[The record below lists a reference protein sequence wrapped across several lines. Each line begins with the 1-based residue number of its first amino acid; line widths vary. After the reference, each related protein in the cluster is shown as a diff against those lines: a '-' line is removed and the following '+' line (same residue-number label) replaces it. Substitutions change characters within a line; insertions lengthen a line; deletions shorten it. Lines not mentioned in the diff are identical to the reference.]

1 MPSISRIRF
10 TNVVYDNGHKRY
22 IDTTFRFDGYN
33 GILLLEN
40 GAGKTVFVQTLIQAV
55 LPRKTVAQRKIQ
67 ETLQLNNAI
76 AHIAVEWILE
86 DQPRRYALTAVSL
99 FMNSREQ
106 LASQEFALEYTPS
119 SQVRL
124 DTLPFVRR
132 DKGKARPA
140 TKEEMASYFRGVA
153 EHTMAARF
161 FSENDTLTA
170 YGQYLE
176 EHFKIIPS
184 EWNKIAAINETEGGV
199 EGYFENCR
207 TTSELVDRLLI
218 PTVEEGCLAAS
229 GSQTGNGFAE
239 LFESQ
244 RDHVKQ
250 QLRLEKRI
258 AEMQGVLEQLEAYT
272 AVQKTCFDAE
282 EGLRALNSRLRTY
295 YGRICQDETARHD
308 EEGTLKEEQAALS
321 ARQAETERLL
331 AACDVVEAREA
342 CDAARTASDGAEQRF
357 QQAERERLANLREG
371 QNLTLSRYKRDQ
383 AHTEALLADRQQAL
397 ASLEADAA
405 TQQLLADLKQNSAAL
420 RGWFCQAEA
429 KEQENLKHTAE
440 AMEHVRQQQDSVK
453 ADQEKQ
459 ERDYHRILSDVKGG
473 EGQIRELL
481 RQQEKMEKELFA
493 DSVHQEAA
501 DVQRRWQRD
510 LAQVRQEAG
519 GYEKNQA
526 FYEEEGRKA
535 AAFIAPAE
543 KEEAERQQELWQ
555 LGLALSQ
562 TDTLA
567 RNLLDRLQQWPHCA
581 NIADDTSSL
590 YRRSDALCQQAGDD
604 LVMLEARRRD
614 LDLARRRAHRWLDIY
629 GSQDQFLADPVL
641 ADKIDAWSS
650 DFLYLKSGAELF
662 RTYSETAAGGA
673 DGLYSRYPFWA
684 ASVVTTTEELP
695 QLLSRLEKA
704 GRDFFQ
710 PVFVLT
716 EVEVRRLVAG
726 QSQPLPTRQVVPAYW
741 QNILPDAFSSW
752 LEALRTGASRADEA
766 MAENDRNLTV
776 LRPLLSD
783 LQAFYEKQ
791 PFSQYRD
798 RLGRQGQL
806 QEDSE
811 RCQRRLDDARQT
823 VEQCRQSVELY
834 RSRLAAARQ
843 QEAKLAADLR
853 QLGDYLEL
861 QQQHRAILDKNGQ
874 LMKEADE
881 RQHTLAGLA
890 QEAGRLQA
898 RYEEGLRQYSRIE
911 TRCSQLKQK
920 LYWSEVQ
927 DAEPILDGRDY
938 DVLAEERRRLKSRLD
953 GANENRGRLEAQI
966 EGARQ
971 TAAKLAADME
981 RLRQSAE
988 LPLDEHFVYPDDGD
1002 EREAA
1007 LLRERPGLV
1016 QACRQADKAC
1026 RAARSQYDQAA
1037 GRLKTEETR
1046 YQSRYEAMPA
1056 LDGPV
1061 AAVRAKAQE
1070 LAKSLKEALATAA
1083 RKQQAAQAEGR
1094 KLAALHQQL
1103 AVKNERLLFAAD
1115 DVPEGLVEGLEALH
1129 TAKELAQAVTPVLEQ
1144 AEGLRQEVDERRS
1157 ACDNQRET
1165 FRAYCETAVAD
1176 VKLRSSIVDGIRYK
1190 REYTAY
1196 LEWQDKS
1203 RARLERVISVS
1214 EEERKGHYAHL
1225 EHMINHMI
1233 LHLQDVCNGLGE
1245 LAAKTRIKIG
1255 ETTKDIFQIQ
1265 VPPWQEAAART
1276 SIRTYLNDLTA
1287 ELDQADGEEEGQE
1300 TKVRA
1305 ILEKK
1310 LRTQQVL
1317 RCIFGHQAIK
1327 VRCRKATSGNTF
1339 SERPFSWEESNKWS
1353 GGEMWS
1359 KNMALFL
1366 GCLNYL
1372 SEKRCH
1378 LRRAKYN
1385 TRVVIADNPFGKAS
1399 SDHVLSPVFFIAKQL
1414 GFQIIALTAHQEGSF
1429 IRKYFPVVYSCRFAD
1444 MANKKGKVLVP
1455 DKEIKTAFF
1464 EEHHPESLARLDEY
1478 EQLGLF

>member
-22 IDTTFRFDGYN
+22 IDTTFCFDGHN

-86 DQPRRYALTAVSL
+86 NQPRRYALTAVSL

-119 SQVRL
+119 SQIRL

-132 DKGKARPA
+132 EDGKTRPA

-161 FSENDTLTA
+161 FSENDTLTS

-207 TTSELVDRLLI
+207 TTNELVDRLLI

-244 RDHVKQ
+244 REHVKQ

-258 AEMQGVLEQLEAYT
+258 DEMQGVLKQLEAYT

-282 EGLRALNSRLRTY
+282 KALRTLNSRLRTY
-295 YGRICQDETARHD
+295 YGRICRDETARHE
-308 EEGTLKEEQAALS
+308 EEGALKEEQAVLT
-321 ARQAETERLL
+321 ARQADTEQLL
-331 AACDVVEAREA
+331 AACDVVEAQKF
-342 CDAARTASDGAEQRF
+342 CDAARTARDGAEQRF
-357 QQAERERLANLREG
+357 QQAETEYLANLREE

-383 AHTEALLADRQQAL
+383 AHNEAFLIDRQQAL

-429 KEQENLKHTAE
+429 KAQADLNDTAE
-440 AMEHVRQQQDSVK
+440 AMKQVRQQQNSVK
-453 ADQEKQ
+453 AEQEKQ
-459 ERDYHRILSDVKGG
+459 GAAYHRILNDVKGG
-473 EGQIRELL
+473 EGQIQELL
-481 RQQEKMEKELFA
+481 RQQEKMEKNLFA
-493 DSVHQEAA
+493 DSVHQDAA
-501 DVQRRWQRD
+501 DIQRRWQRD
-510 LAQVRQEAG
+510 LAQVRQEAA

-543 KEEAERQQELWQ
+543 KEESARQKELWQ

-562 TDTLA
+562 TDTLV

-581 NIADDTSSL
+581 NIADDTPSL
-590 YRRSDALCQQAGDD
+590 YRHSDALCQQVSDD
-604 LVMLEARRRD
+604 LVNLEARRHD

-629 GSQDQFLADPVL
+629 GDQNQFLADPVL

-650 DFLYLKSGAELF
+650 DFIYLKSGAELF
-662 RTYSETAAGGA
+662 RTYSETAVGGVE
-673 DGLYSRYPFWA
+673 GLYSRYPFWA

-695 QLLSRLEKA
+695 QLMNRLEKA

-716 EVEVRRLVAG
+716 EIEVRRLVAG
-726 QSQPLPTRQVVPAYW
+726 QSQSLPTRQVVPAYW

-752 LEALRTGASRADEA
+752 LEVLRTGANHADAA
-766 MAENDRNLTV
+766 MAENDRDLTA

-783 LQAFYEKQ
+783 LQAFSEKQ

-811 RCQRRLDDARQT
+811 RCQRRLNEARQT

-834 RSRLAAARQ
+834 RSRLFTARQ
-843 QEAKLAADLR
+843 QEGKLAANLQRLD
-853 QLGDYLEL
+853 DYLEL
-861 QQQHRAILDKNGQ
+861 QRKHRLILERNDQ
-874 LMKEADE
+874 LMKEANE
-881 RQHTLAGLA
+881 RQHTLDSLNW
-890 QEAGRLQA
+890 EAGRLQTQ
-898 RYEEGLRQYSRIE
+898 YEEKMCQHSRIE
-911 TRCSQLKQK
+911 TRCSQLKQM
-920 LYWSEVQ
+920 LYWQEVQ
-927 DAEPILDGRDY
+927 DAEPVPDDRDY

-966 EGARQ
+966 EGACR
-971 TAAKLAADME
+971 TVAKLAADME

-988 LPLDEHFVYPDDGD
+988 MPLDENFVYPDDGA
-1002 EREAA
+1002 EREAL

-1016 QACRQADKAC
+1016 QAYQQADKAGR
-1026 RAARSQYDQAA
+1026 RACSQYDQAV
-1037 GRLKTEETR
+1037 GRLKAEEYR
-1046 YQSRYEAMPA
+1046 YQSRYKAMPV

-1061 AAVRAKAQE
+1061 TAVRAQALE
-1070 LAKSLKEALATAA
+1070 LAESLKEAMAATV
-1083 RKQQAAQAEGR
+1083 RKQQAAQAEAK

-1115 DVPEGLVEGLEALH
+1115 DVPEGLVDGLEALH
-1129 TAKELAQAVTPVLEQ
+1129 TAEKLAQAVTPVLEQ
-1144 AEGLRQEVDERRS
+1144 AEALRQQVDERRR
-1157 ACDNQRET
+1157 ACDNQREK
-1165 FRAYCETAVAD
+1165 FRSYCEVAVAD

-1190 REYTAY
+1190 RDYTEY

-1233 LHLQDVCNGLGE
+1233 LHLQDVCAGLGE
-1245 LAAKTRIKIG
+1245 LGAKTRIKIG
-1255 ETTKDIFQIQ
+1255 EMTKDIFQIQ
-1265 VPPWQEAAART
+1265 VPLWQEAAART
-1276 SIRTYLNDLTA
+1276 SIRMYLNDLTA
-1287 ELDQADGEEEGQE
+1287 ELDQIDEAEAQE
-1300 TKVRA
+1300 TKVRDV
-1305 ILEKK
+1305 LEKK

-1317 RCIFGHQAIK
+1317 RRIFGHQAIK

>member
-1 MPSISRIRF
+1 
-10 TNVVYDNGHKRY
+10 
-22 IDTTFRFDGYN
+22 
-33 GILLLEN
+33 
-40 GAGKTVFVQTLIQAV
+40 
-55 LPRKTVAQRKIQ
+55 
-67 ETLQLNNAI
+67 
-76 AHIAVEWILE
+76 
-86 DQPRRYALTAVSL
+86 
-99 FMNSREQ
+99 
-106 LASQEFALEYTPS
+106 
-119 SQVRL
+119 
-124 DTLPFVRR
+124 
-132 DKGKARPA
+132 
-140 TKEEMASYFRGVA
+140 
-153 EHTMAARF
+153 
-161 FSENDTLTA
+161 
-170 YGQYLE
+170 
-176 EHFKIIPS
+176 
-184 EWNKIAAINETEGGV
+184 
-199 EGYFENCR
+199 
-207 TTSELVDRLLI
+207 
-218 PTVEEGCLAAS
+218 
-229 GSQTGNGFAE
+229 
-239 LFESQ
+239 
-244 RDHVKQ
+244 
-250 QLRLEKRI
+250 
-258 AEMQGVLEQLEAYT
+258 
-272 AVQKTCFDAE
+272 
-282 EGLRALNSRLRTY
+282 
-295 YGRICQDETARHD
+295 
-308 EEGTLKEEQAALS
+308 
-321 ARQAETERLL
+321 
-331 AACDVVEAREA
+331 
-342 CDAARTASDGAEQRF
+342 
-357 QQAERERLANLREG
+357 
-371 QNLTLSRYKRDQ
+371 
-383 AHTEALLADRQQAL
+383 
-397 ASLEADAA
+397 
-405 TQQLLADLKQNSAAL
+405 
-420 RGWFCQAEA
+420 
-429 KEQENLKHTAE
+429 
-440 AMEHVRQQQDSVK
+440 
-453 ADQEKQ
+453 
-459 ERDYHRILSDVKGG
+459 
-473 EGQIRELL
+473 
-481 RQQEKMEKELFA
+481 
-493 DSVHQEAA
+493 
-501 DVQRRWQRD
+501 
-510 LAQVRQEAG
+510 
-519 GYEKNQA
+519 
-526 FYEEEGRKA
+526 
-535 AAFIAPAE
+535 
-543 KEEAERQQELWQ
+543 
-555 LGLALSQ
+555 
-562 TDTLA
+562 
-567 RNLLDRLQQWPHCA
+567 
-581 NIADDTSSL
+581 
-590 YRRSDALCQQAGDD
+590 
-604 LVMLEARRRD
+604 
-614 LDLARRRAHRWLDIY
+614 
-629 GSQDQFLADPVL
+629 
-641 ADKIDAWSS
+641 
-650 DFLYLKSGAELF
+650 
-662 RTYSETAAGGA
+662 
-673 DGLYSRYPFWA
+673 
-684 ASVVTTTEELP
+684 
-695 QLLSRLEKA
+695 
-704 GRDFFQ
+704 
-710 PVFVLT
+710 
-716 EVEVRRLVAG
+716 
-726 QSQPLPTRQVVPAYW
+726 
-741 QNILPDAFSSW
+741 
-752 LEALRTGASRADEA
+752 
-766 MAENDRNLTV
+766 
-776 LRPLLSD
+776 
-783 LQAFYEKQ
+783 
-791 PFSQYRD
+791 
-798 RLGRQGQL
+798 
-806 QEDSE
+806 
-811 RCQRRLDDARQT
+811 
-823 VEQCRQSVELY
+823 
-834 RSRLAAARQ
+834 
-843 QEAKLAADLR
+843 
-853 QLGDYLEL
+853 
-861 QQQHRAILDKNGQ
+861 
-874 LMKEADE
+874 MKEADE

-898 RYEEGLRQYSRIE
+898 RHEEGLRQYSRIE

-927 DAEPILDGRDY
+927 DAEPIPDGRDY

-953 GANENRGRLEAQI
+953 GANESRGRLEAQI

-1016 QACRQADKAC
+1016 QACRQADKAW

-1037 GRLKTEETR
+1037 GRLKTEENR

-1061 AAVRAKAQE
+1061 ASVRAKAQE

-1455 DKEIKTAFF
+1455 DKEVKTAFF

>member
-1 MPSISRIRF
+1 M
-10 TNVVYDNGHKRY
+10 
-22 IDTTFRFDGYN
+22 
-33 GILLLEN
+33 
-40 GAGKTVFVQTLIQAV
+40 
-55 LPRKTVAQRKIQ
+55 
-67 ETLQLNNAI
+67 
-76 AHIAVEWILE
+76 
-86 DQPRRYALTAVSL
+86 
-99 FMNSREQ
+99 
-106 LASQEFALEYTPS
+106 
-119 SQVRL
+119 
-124 DTLPFVRR
+124 
-132 DKGKARPA
+132 
-140 TKEEMASYFRGVA
+140 
-153 EHTMAARF
+153 
-161 FSENDTLTA
+161 
-170 YGQYLE
+170 
-176 EHFKIIPS
+176 
-184 EWNKIAAINETEGGV
+184 
-199 EGYFENCR
+199 
-207 TTSELVDRLLI
+207 
-218 PTVEEGCLAAS
+218 
-229 GSQTGNGFAE
+229 
-239 LFESQ
+239 
-244 RDHVKQ
+244 
-250 QLRLEKRI
+250 
-258 AEMQGVLEQLEAYT
+258 
-272 AVQKTCFDAE
+272 
-282 EGLRALNSRLRTY
+282 
-295 YGRICQDETARHD
+295 
-308 EEGTLKEEQAALS
+308 
-321 ARQAETERLL
+321 
-331 AACDVVEAREA
+331 
-342 CDAARTASDGAEQRF
+342 
-357 QQAERERLANLREG
+357 
-371 QNLTLSRYKRDQ
+371 
-383 AHTEALLADRQQAL
+383 
-397 ASLEADAA
+397 
-405 TQQLLADLKQNSAAL
+405 
-420 RGWFCQAEA
+420 
-429 KEQENLKHTAE
+429 
-440 AMEHVRQQQDSVK
+440 
-453 ADQEKQ
+453 
-459 ERDYHRILSDVKGG
+459 
-473 EGQIRELL
+473 
-481 RQQEKMEKELFA
+481 
-493 DSVHQEAA
+493 
-501 DVQRRWQRD
+501 
-510 LAQVRQEAG
+510 
-519 GYEKNQA
+519 
-526 FYEEEGRKA
+526 
-535 AAFIAPAE
+535 
-543 KEEAERQQELWQ
+543 
-555 LGLALSQ
+555 
-562 TDTLA
+562 LA

-581 NIADDTSSL
+581 NIADDTASL

-604 LVMLEARRRD
+604 LVTLEARRRD

-662 RTYSETAAGGA
+662 RTYSKTAEGGA

-695 QLLSRLEKA
+695 HLLSRLEKA

-741 QNILPDAFSSW
+741 QNILPEAFSSW
-752 LEALRTGASRADEA
+752 LEALRNGASRADEA
-766 MAENDRNLTV
+766 MAENDRDLTV

-806 QEDSE
+806 REDSE

-898 RYEEGLRQYSRIE
+898 RHEEGLRQYSRIE

-927 DAEPILDGRDY
+927 DAEPIPDGRDY

-953 GANENRGRLEAQI
+953 GANESRGRLEAQI

-1016 QACRQADKAC
+1016 QACRQADKAW

-1037 GRLKTEETR
+1037 GRLKTEENR

-1061 AAVRAKAQE
+1061 ASVRAKAQE

-1455 DKEIKTAFF
+1455 DKEVKTAFF

>member
-119 SQVRL
+119 SPVRL

-132 DKGKARPA
+132 EKGKARPA

-161 FSENDTLTA
+161 FSENDTLMA

-272 AVQKTCFDAE
+272 AVQKTCFDTE
-282 EGLRALNSRLRTY
+282 ESLRALNSRLQTY
-295 YGRICQDETARHD
+295 YGRICQDETARHGD
-308 EEGTLKEEQAALS
+308 EEALKEEQAALS

-331 AACDVVEAREA
+331 AACDVVEARED
-342 CDAARTASDGAEQRF
+342 CDAARTASDGAEQHF

-405 TQQLLADLKQNSAAL
+405 TQQLLANLKQNSAAL

-429 KEQENLKHTAE
+429 KEQENLTHTAD
-440 AMEHVRQQQDSVK
+440 AMKHVRQQQDSVK
-453 ADQEKQ
+453 AEQEKQ

-581 NIADDTSSL
+581 NIADDTASL

-604 LVMLEARRRD
+604 LVTLEARRRD

-641 ADKIDAWSS
+641 ADKIDAWSG

-673 DGLYSRYPFWA
+673 EGLYSRYPFWA

-823 VEQCRQSVELY
+823 VEQCRQSIELY

-843 QEAKLAADLR
+843 QEAKLVADLR

-927 DAEPILDGRDY
+927 DAEPLPDGRDY

-953 GANENRGRLEAQI
+953 GANENRGCLEAQI

-1016 QACRQADKAC
+1016 QACRQADKAW

-1061 AAVRAKAQE
+1061 TSVRAKAQE
-1070 LAKSLKEALATAA
+1070 LTKSLKEALATAA

-1144 AEGLRQEVDERRS
+1144 AEGLRQEVDEWRS

-1455 DKEIKTAFF
+1455 DKEVKTAFF

>member
-119 SQVRL
+119 SPVRL

-132 DKGKARPA
+132 EKGKARPA

-153 EHTMAARF
+153 EHAMAARF

-207 TTSELVDRLLI
+207 TTSELVERLLI

-272 AVQKTCFDAE
+272 AVQKTFFDAKE
-282 EGLRALNSRLRTY
+282 SLRALNSRLRTY
-295 YGRICQDETARHD
+295 YDRICQDETARHN
-308 EEGTLKEEQAALS
+308 EEGALKEEQAALS

-342 CDAARTASDGAEQRF
+342 CDAARTASDGAEQHF

-405 TQQLLADLKQNSAAL
+405 TQQLLANLKQNSAAL
-420 RGWFCQAEA
+420 HGWFCQAEA
-429 KEQENLKHTAE
+429 KEQENLKQTAD
-440 AMEHVRQQQDSVK
+440 AMEDVRRQQDSVK
-453 ADQEKQ
+453 AEQEKQ
-459 ERDYHRILSDVKGG
+459 EEAYHRILSEVKGG

-510 LAQVRQEAG
+510 LAQVRQEAA

-535 AAFIAPAE
+535 AAFIVPAE
-543 KEEAERQQELWQ
+543 KEEAVRQQELWQ

-581 NIADDTSSL
+581 NIADDTASL
-590 YRRSDALCQQAGDD
+590 YRRS
-604 LVMLEARRRD
+604 
-614 LDLARRRAHRWLDIY
+614 
-629 GSQDQFLADPVL
+629 
-641 ADKIDAWSS
+641 
-650 DFLYLKSGAELF
+650 
-662 RTYSETAAGGA
+662 
-673 DGLYSRYPFWA
+673 
-684 ASVVTTTEELP
+684 
-695 QLLSRLEKA
+695 
-704 GRDFFQ
+704 
-710 PVFVLT
+710 
-716 EVEVRRLVAG
+716 
-726 QSQPLPTRQVVPAYW
+726 
-741 QNILPDAFSSW
+741 
-752 LEALRTGASRADEA
+752 
-766 MAENDRNLTV
+766 
-776 LRPLLSD
+776 
-783 LQAFYEKQ
+783 
-791 PFSQYRD
+791 
-798 RLGRQGQL
+798 
-806 QEDSE
+806 
-811 RCQRRLDDARQT
+811 DARQT

-874 LMKEADE
+874 LMKEADG

-890 QEAGRLQA
+890 REAGRLQA
-898 RYEEGLRQYSRIE
+898 RYEERLRQHGCIE

-927 DAEPILDGRDY
+927 DAEPVPDGRDY

-953 GANENRGRLEAQI
+953 GANESRGRLEAQI

-1002 EREAA
+1002 EREVA

-1016 QACRQADKAC
+1016 QACRQADKAW

-1037 GRLKTEETR
+1037 GRLKTEENR
-1046 YQSRYEAMPA
+1046 YQARYEAMPA

-1061 AAVRAKAQE
+1061 TSVRAKAQE
-1070 LAKSLKEALATAA
+1070 LTKSLKEALATAA

-1157 ACDNQRET
+1157 ACDNQREI

-1190 REYTAY
+1190 REYMAY

-1276 SIRTYLNDLTA
+1276 SIRTYLNDLTT
-1287 ELDQADGEEEGQE
+1287 ELDQADGEEERQE

-1455 DKEIKTAFF
+1455 DKEVKTAFF